1 MDDDDARPGQ
11 AKPGQARLSSST
23 AAAAQYDGL
32 ATPKIMIVMAL
43 LIFFD

>member
-1 MDDDDARPGQ
+1 MDDDDAS
-11 AKPGQARLSSST
+11 KPARLSSST
-23 AAAAQYDGL
+23 AAPQYDGL

>member
-1 MDDDDARPGQ
+1 MDDDDAS
-11 AKPGQARLSSST
+11 KPDQARLSSST
-23 AAAAQYDGL
+23 AAPQYDGL